1 LLTFREEARSVDYKW
16 IEYSVVQT
24 ANGWKW
30 IVFLDATKTRTGMAR
45 TRAHA
50 VLDAEHAIDT
60 AIKAVAAKPTPL
72 KIV

>member
-1 LLTFREEARSVDYKW
+1 VDYKG

-30 IVFLDATKTRTGMAR
+30 IVFLDATRTRTGVAR

-50 VLDAEHAIDT
+50 ILDAEHAIDM
-60 AIKAVAAKPTPL
+60 ALKAVAAEPARL
-72 KIV
+72 KKSDCLDN